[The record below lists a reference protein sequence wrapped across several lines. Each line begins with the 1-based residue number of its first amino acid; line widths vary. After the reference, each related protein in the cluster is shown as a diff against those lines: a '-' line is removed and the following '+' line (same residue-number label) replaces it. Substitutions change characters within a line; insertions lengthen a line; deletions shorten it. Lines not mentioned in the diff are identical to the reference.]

1 MSGDGLN
8 PAEWESYPGE
18 SERLEELDR
27 LQDLP
32 SDNELDMSQFEGADG
47 STIPGPSPGAPREQ
61 TLDISGA
68 IDGAMTQD
76 GSIRLTFTD
85 TGAVV
90 DADGLPLTQVTATI
104 ATSSG
109 HTQPVTLYIG
119 TEGRADGVAQWASQ
133 PISAAGGKHAVAFP
147 IAEGDTITATLGAY
161 TATVDTV
168 VETNL
173 DLQLHLLHNDL
184 EQSLQ
189 FLKDLLTGYAAGTE
203 GFHDDP
209 DVAYN
214 IERIQEGIHTA
225 EQGLLHFDDPGLP
238 ASRVGRAEYYLEHL
252 PLQRHNLQYLAD
264 GKRLM
269 SPFSEDIR
277 QITTLK
283 RQESMISFYQHD
295 VTIREHSSSIVTD
308 AQKYGEF
315 VKGNAL
321 GRSFDDISE
330 GILFGTYD
338 MIVDKSEMAW
348 VYPLLALVITGEATD
363 HLGKKLTAGETAGVI
378 VQAGLAAG
386 GKLLDG
392 LEKSG
397 RITRDTRGLNAT
409 DIDFDAEFGEYFAG
423 KASGAIEAQ
432 GIAALGA
439 VLDDEQALAGNKPKN
454 PTRGADVDPS
464 APVTSR
470 FGGRLKKAGAALAV
484 GVIAGGGALV
494 LTNGDDAPADM
505 APPGDVASDGPTAA
519 EELGLPPLPGP
530 PVDEDATPLPPAPTD
545 GGGGISDELQAE
557 IDGIAEGLDDL
568 PAPVGPSVAD
578 LMDQLPPYETSEDEW
593 LRSGG
598 GSLQIEYTYVVD
610 WKAPIVVDNGIIYPG
625 GTFEVPSTFSRE
637 LIIFADC
644 DGENC
649 SYTTELAAGEIVE
662 FEVDGLS
669 LMGSTPVIT
678 EFCDRT
684 IFIMLN
690 VSDLQTIGNRLVP
703 DALIGGQIET
713 GTCETEVYREIT
725 YNGGYDYVGSFADQ

>member
-1 MSGDGLN
+1 MSGDGLD
-8 PAEWESYPGE
+8 PAEWESYKGE

-27 LQDLP
+27 LQDAP
-32 SDNELDMSQFEGADG
+32 SDNELDMSQFDGADG

-61 TLDISGA
+61 TLDIGGA
-68 IDGAMTQD
+68 IDGAMAQD

-85 TGAVV
+85 TGAAV
-90 DADGLPLTQVTATI
+90 DADGLPLTQMTATVT
-104 ATSSG
+104 TSSG
-109 HTQPVTLYIG
+109 HTQEVTLHLA
-119 TEGRADGVAQWASQ
+119 TEGRADGVAQWVSH
-133 PISAAGGKHAVAFP
+133 PMSAAGTKANDTFPVA
-147 IAEGDTITATLGAY
+147 AGETITATLGAY
-161 TATVDTV
+161 DATVDTIL
-168 VETNL
+168 ETNL

-184 EQSLQ
+184 EMALQ
-189 FLKDLLTGYAAGTE
+189 FQKDLLSGYLAGTE

-214 IERIQEGIHTA
+214 VERLQEGIHTA
-225 EQGLLHFDDPGLP
+225 EQGLAHFDDAGLP
-238 ASRVGRAEYYLEHL
+238 AARIGRAEYYLEHL
-252 PLQRHNLQYLAD
+252 PLQRQNLQFLAD

-283 RQESMISFYQHD
+283 HQESLLSFYQSD
-295 VTIREHSSSIVTD
+295 VTIREHGGSVVGD

-315 VKGNAL
+315 VKGNAI

-330 GILFGTYD
+330 GILFGSYD
-338 MIVDKSEMAW
+338 AIVGHTEMSW
-348 VYPLLALVITGEATD
+348 MYPLLSLVVTGEATD
-363 HLGKKLTAGETAGVI
+363 HLGRRLSAGETAGLVA
-378 VQAGLAAG
+378 QAGFAAG
-386 GKLLDG
+386 GKLLGG
-392 LEKSG
+392 LEPTG
-397 RITRDTRGLNAT
+397 RVTKDGRGLDTSLIKEHGLA
-409 DIDFDAEFGEYFAG
+409 
-423 KASGAIEAQ
+423 AIS
-432 GIAALGA
+432 A
-439 VLDDEQALAGNKPKN
+439 VLDDQQALAGNKPVN
-454 PTRGADVDPS
+454 PVRGPDVDPS
-464 APVTSR
+464 KPVTSR
-470 FGGRLKKAGAALAV
+470 FGGRLKKAGAAVAV

-494 LTNGDDAPADM
+494 LTNGDDAPADT
-505 APPGDVASDGPTAA
+505 APPDEVASDEPTAA
-519 EELGLPPLPGP
+519 EELGLPPLPGDP
-530 PVDEDATPLPPAPTD
+530 TGPDDATPLPPAPTD
-545 GGGGISDELQAE
+545 GGGGISDELQTE

-610 WKAPIVVDNGIIYPG
+610 WKAPIVLDNGIIYPG

-637 LIIFADC
+637 LIIFAEC
-644 DGENC
+644 DGDDC
-649 SYTTELAAGEIVE
+649 RYFTELEAGEILD

-669 LMGSTPVIT
+669 LVGSTPVIT

-690 VSDLQTIGNRLVP
+690 VSDLQTINNRLVP
-703 DALIGGQIET
+703 DAVIGGRIET